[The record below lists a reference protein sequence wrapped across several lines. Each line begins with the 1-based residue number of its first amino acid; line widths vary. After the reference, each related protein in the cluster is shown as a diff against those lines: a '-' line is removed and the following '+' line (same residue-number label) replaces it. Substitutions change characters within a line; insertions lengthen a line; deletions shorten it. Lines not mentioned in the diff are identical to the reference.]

1 MPEEAGWYPD
11 PKNEA
16 PFRFYDGRK
25 WTKSVADQQPGAERV
40 DDGPVEGGLLGL
52 LEHQPVNEPL
62 QPEAARPSTS
72 GYVPLDQH
80 IPLQAPSWAA
90 PLPEGEEPAAPGE
103 WAPPAAPPQA
113 APPPPPPPSASPPPP
128 PPSPRWAASG
138 PPLPIPDARPNPHA
152 LLGTGTT
159 LLPWT

>member
-25 WTKSVADQQPGAERV
+25 WTKSVADQQPGADRV

-62 QPEAARPSTS
+62 DPELGRPTTT
-72 GYVPLDQH
+72 GYVPLDAH
-80 IPLQAPSWAA
+80 IPLSAPAWAA
-90 PLPEGEEPAAPGE
+90 PLPGAEPPVDPN
-103 WAPPAAPPQA
+103 WAPPAAPTAP
-113 APPPPPPPSASPPPP
+113 APPPP
-128 PPSPRWAASG
+128 G
-138 PPLPIPDARPNPHA
+138 
-152 LLGTGTT
+152 
-159 LLPWT
+159 